1 MEALGRLFNVVP
13 LANGLWVNMADAEA
27 VTFVCYEDGGATDI
41 TIKEAKDSSGTD
53 EQDLDVVDRYYT
65 SAGTGTAWALQTQTA
80 AALVEPTDAT
90 AQDAVVIHVTAASM
104 SDGFTHLECTS
115 DSADSPPIV
124 VAILHDLEVQRDPE
138 VLAAAVS

>member
-13 LANGLWVNMADAEA
+13 LANGLWVNMVDAEA

-41 TIKEAKDSSGTD
+41 TIKEGKDSSGTD

-65 SAGTGTAWALQTQTA
+65 SSGVGGAWTLRTQTA
-80 AALVEPTDAT
+80 DALVEPTDDT
-90 AQDAVVIHVTAASM
+90 DQDAAVIHVTAASM

-115 DSADSPPIV
+115 DSADTPPVV

-138 VLAAAVS
+138 RLTAAVS